1 MTSLLAGVAY
11 GAALAPA
18 SALAAQSAL
27 GSIAEILILVLTVL
41 NILIFIRALLS
52 WFMPVGRDPL
62 SRLLVDVTEPVLAPV
77 RELVGRIM
85 PSMGIDLS
93 PIIALV
99 LIQWVLIPLLGSI
112 R

>member
-27 GSIAEILILVLTVL
+27 GSIAQILIVVLTVL
-41 NILIFIRALLS
+41 NLLIFIRALLS

-77 RELVGRIM
+77 REIVGRIM
-85 PSMGIDLS
+85 PLQGMDLS
-93 PIIALV
+93 PIIALL
-99 LIQWVLIPLLGSI
+99 LIQFVLIPLLGSI

>member
-11 GAALAPA
+11 GAALVPA

-27 GSIAEILILVLTVL
+27 GSIAQILILVLTAL